1 MTQKNGQE
9 PENLKWMEIAESDAI
24 NEVRHSRGR
33 LPFVVAAI
41 ALVAVGGGALFAQTD
56 NPAPF
61 QVQPSS
67 VVTAVATAL
76 PTTGQQVTSQQATLT
91 PPVVSTG
98 IPTIAPVA
106 GGGYNGDD
114 GDDYDDD
121 DDDDD
126 EEGEDD
132 EEDEEDDD

>member
-1 MTQKNGQE
+1 MTQKNGHE
-9 PENLKWMEIAESDAI
+9 PENRNWMDIAEGDAI

-41 ALVAVGGGALFAQTD
+41 ALVAVGGGALFAQTN
-56 NPAPF
+56 NPAPS

-76 PTTGQQVTSQQATLT
+76 PTTGQQVTSQPATLT

-98 IPTIAPVA
+98 IPTIAPIA

-114 GDDYDDD
+114 NDDYD
-121 DDDDD
+121 
-126 EEGEDD
+126 
-132 EEDEEDDD
+132 DEEDDDHEDEDDEDDED